1 MLTDPIWDKSET
13 GPQKPVNVIEI
24 NQMIIFHPGNI
35 IDRKAKLL
43 RKNKNLG
50 VNGLMEFLKYE
61 LEWRSAKQ

>member
-1 MLTDPIWDKSET
+1 
-13 GPQKPVNVIEI
+13 
-24 NQMIIFHPGNI
+24 MIIFHPGNI
-35 IDRKAKLL
+35 VDRKAKLL